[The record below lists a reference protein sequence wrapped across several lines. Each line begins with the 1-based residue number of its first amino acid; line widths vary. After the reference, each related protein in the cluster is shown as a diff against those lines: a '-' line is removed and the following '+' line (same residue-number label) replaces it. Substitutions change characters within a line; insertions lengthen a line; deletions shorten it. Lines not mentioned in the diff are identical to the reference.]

1 MEDRRQLWNTRNIRG
16 LLYMKYF
23 RYTLDDLQKSA
34 DRKLFTYI
42 SFFAG
47 GGGSSAGY
55 KLAGGDC
62 KFVNEF
68 QQVAVDTYL
77 ENWPGTPHI
86 CGDIKNV
93 TGQQIMEMTGIKE
106 GELDILDGSPPCPPF
121 SMSGT
126 KQKGWGKEKTAYGMK
141 QKNIEDLTWEQI
153 RIAGDMKPRV
163 IVCENVKGLTME
175 YASEHLAR
183 MVNDFEKLGY
193 TTVYKILKGH
203 EQGVPQKRERVFIV
217 SVRND
222 VLDDIGMPFMLLSGL
237 FPEPEK
243 EFASIRDAINDLQMN
258 NENSVE
264 AHELVE
270 TMKKGAKWK
279 WLKRLEKNPDKVVS
293 VGDDVV
299 GPWYDKVIAHRKKM
313 GKSIPDRK
321 SSFFQSRR
329 VPWNQASHTLSEQGL
344 QTSLAVHLHPEE
356 DRVFTTKESARI
368 MTLPD
373 DYRLT
378 GTLNEKLARIG
389 LMVAPICM
397 KYLADEIYKQILEPY
412 HAIHSS
418 KD

>member
-1 MEDRRQLWNTRNIRG
+1 
-16 LLYMKYF
+16 MKYF

>member
-1 MEDRRQLWNTRNIRG
+1 
-16 LLYMKYF
+16 MKYF
-23 RYTLDDLQKSA
+23 RYTLDDLEKSA
-34 DRKLFTYI
+34 NRKLFTYI

-77 ENWPGTPHI
+77 TNWPDTPHI

-93 TGQQIMEMTGIKE
+93 TGKQIMEMTGIKE

-126 KQKGWGKEKTAYGMK
+126 KQEGWGKEKTAYGMK
-141 QKNIEDLTWEQI
+141 QKNIEDLTWEVI
-153 RIAGDMKPRV
+153 RITGEMKPKVV
-163 IVCENVKGLTME
+163 ICENVKGLTMD
-175 YASEHLAR
+175 YASEHLQR
-183 MVNDFEKLGY
+183 MVNDFEAQGY
-193 TTVYKILKGH
+193 TTVWKVLKGQ

-217 SVRND
+217 SIRND
-222 VLDDIGMPFMLLSGL
+222 VMDDIGMPFMCINNV

-243 EFASIRDAINDLQMN
+243 EFATIQDAIGDLKHD
-258 NENSVE
+258 NENASE
-264 AHELVE
+264 AYELVE
-270 TMKKGAKWK
+270 AMKKGAKWK
-279 WLKRLEKNPDKVVS
+279 WLKRLPKNPDRVVS

-299 GPWYDKVIAHRKKM
+299 GPWYDKVIAHRKKW
-313 GKSIPDRK
+313 GKTVPDK
-321 SSFFQSRR
+321 KHSFYQSRR
-329 VPWNQASHTLSEQGL
+329 VPWHQASHTLSEQGL

-373 DYRLT
+373 DYKLT
-378 GTLNEKLARIG
+378 GKLNEKLARIG

-397 KYLADEIYKQILEPY
+397 KYLADEIYKQIIEPY
-412 HAIHSS
+412 NEVH
-418 KD
+418 KNK

>member
-1 MEDRRQLWNTRNIRG
+1 
-16 LLYMKYF
+16 MKYF
-23 RYTLDDLQKSA
+23 RYNLDDLKKSS
-34 DRKLFTYI
+34 DRKLFSYI

-47 GGGSSAGY
+47 GGGSSCGY

-62 KFVNEF
+62 KFVSEF

-77 ENWPGTPHI
+77 ANWPNTPHI
-86 CGDIKNV
+86 CDDIKNV
-93 TGQQIMEMTGIKE
+93 SGKQIMEMTGIKE
-106 GELDILDGSPPCPPF
+106 SELDILDGSPPCPPF

-153 RIAGDMKPRV
+153 RIAGEMKPKV

-183 MVNDFEKLGY
+183 MVNDFESLGY
-193 TTVYKILKGH
+193 TTVYKVLKGH

-222 VLDDIGMPFMLLSGL
+222 VLDAIGMPFMCLSGEI
-237 FPEPEK
+237 FPDPEK
-243 EFASIRDAINDLQMN
+243 EFATIDDAIRDLQMN
-258 NENSVE
+258 NANRVE
-264 AHELVE
+264 ADELI
-270 TMKKGAKWK
+270 TAMKKGAKWK
-279 WLKRLEKNPDKVVS
+279 WLKRLQKNPDKVVS

-299 GPWYDKVIAHRKKM
+299 KPWYDKVIAHRQKW
-313 GKSIPDRK
+313 GKSIPERK
-321 SSFFQSRR
+321 NSFYQSRR
-329 VPWNQASHTLSEQGL
+329 VPWHQASHTLSEQGL

-373 DYRLT
+373 DYILT
-378 GTLNEKLARIG
+378 GTLNERLARIG

-397 KYLADEIYKQILEPY
+397 KYLADNIYNNILKPY
-412 HAIHSS
+412 KETENAKNNS
-418 KD
+418 

>member
-1 MEDRRQLWNTRNIRG
+1 M
-16 LLYMKYF
+16 MKYF
-23 RYTLDDLQKSA
+23 RYTLDELQKSA

-77 ENWPGTPHI
+77 ANWPDTPHI

-93 TGQQIMEMTGIKE
+93 TGQQIMEMTGIRK

-126 KQKGWGKEKTAYGMK
+126 KQKGWGQEKTAYGMK

-153 RIAGDMKPRV
+153 RIAGDMQPKV
-163 IVCENVKGLTME
+163 IVCENVKGLTMD
-175 YASEHLAR
+175 YAKEHLAR

-193 TTVYKILKGH
+193 TTVYKVLKGH

-222 VLDDIGMPFMLLSGL
+222 VMDDIDMPFMLLSGI
-237 FPEPEK
+237 FPEPEQQY
-243 EFASIRDAINDLQMN
+243 ATIQDAIGDLQRN
-258 NENSVE
+258 NENKVE
-264 AHELVE
+264 AIELCDA
-270 TMKKGAKWK
+270 MKKSAKYK
-279 WLKRLEKNPDKVVS
+279 WLKRLKKNPEKVVS

-299 GPWYDKVIAHRKKM
+299 GQWYDNVIAHRKKM
-313 GKSIPDRK
+313 GKTIPEAK
-321 SSFFQSRR
+321 HSFYQSRR

-356 DRVFTTKESARI
+356 DRVFTTKESGRI

-397 KYLADEIYKQILEPY
+397 KYLANEIYTQILEPY
-412 HAIHSS
+412 HAIHKS

>member
-1 MEDRRQLWNTRNIRG
+1 MEHKEHLRISFS
-16 LLYMKYF
+16 MSKKYF
-23 RYTLDDLQKSA
+23 RYNLDDLEKSA
-34 DRKLFTYI
+34 NRKLFTYI

-77 ENWPGTPHI
+77 ANWPRTPHI

-93 TGQQIMEMTGIKE
+93 TGKQIMEMTGIKE

-153 RIAGDMKPRV
+153 RIAGEMKPKV

-217 SVRND
+217 SIRND
-222 VLDDIGMPFMLLSGL
+222 VMDDIGMPFMCINNI

-243 EFASIRDAINDLQMN
+243 EFADIRDAIGDIQLN
-258 NENSVE
+258 NENASE
-264 AHELVE
+264 AVELVKAME
-270 TMKKGAKWK
+270 KGAKWK
-279 WLKRLEKNPDKVVS
+279 CLKRLPKNPDKVVS

-299 GPWYDKVIAHRKKM
+299 GPWYDKVIAHRKKW
-313 GKSIPDRK
+313 GKTVPDK
-321 SSFFQSRR
+321 KHSFYQSRR
-329 VPWNQASHTLSEQGL
+329 VPWKQASHTLSEQGL

-373 DYRLT
+373 DYKLT
-378 GTLNEKLARIG
+378 GTLNQQLARIG

-397 KYLADEIYKQILEPY
+397 KQLADEIYKQVLELY
-412 HAIHSS
+412 NEVHKS

>member
-1 MEDRRQLWNTRNIRG
+1 
-16 LLYMKYF
+16 MKYF
-23 RYTLDDLQKSA
+23 RYNLDDLKKSS
-34 DRKLFTYI
+34 DRKLFSYI

-47 GGGSSAGY
+47 GGGSSCGY

-62 KFVNEF
+62 KFVSEF

-77 ENWPGTPHI
+77 ANWPNTPHI
-86 CGDIKNV
+86 CDDIKNV
-93 TGQQIMEMTGIKE
+93 SGKQIMEMTGIKE
-106 GELDILDGSPPCPPF
+106 SELDILDGSPPCPPF

-153 RIAGDMKPRV
+153 RIAGEMKPKV

-183 MVNDFEKLGY
+183 MVNDFESLGY
-193 TTVYKILKGH
+193 TTVYKVLKGH

-222 VLDDIGMPFMLLSGL
+222 VLDAIGMPFMCLSGEI
-237 FPEPEK
+237 FPDPEK
-243 EFASIRDAINDLQMN
+243 EFATIDDAIRDLQMN
-258 NENSVE
+258 NANRVE
-264 AHELVE
+264 ADELI
-270 TMKKGAKWK
+270 TAMKKGAKWK
-279 WLKRLEKNPDKVVS
+279 WLKRLQKNPDKVVS

-299 GPWYDKVIAHRKKM
+299 KPWYDKVIAHRQKW
-313 GKSIPDRK
+313 GKSIPERK
-321 SSFFQSRR
+321 NSFYQSRR
-329 VPWNQASHTLSEQGL
+329 VPWHQASHTLSEQGL

-373 DYRLT
+373 DYILT
-378 GTLNEKLARIG
+378 GTLNERLARIG
-389 LMVAPICM
+389 LMVAPIRM
-397 KYLADEIYKQILEPY
+397 KYLADNIYNNILKPY
-412 HAIHSS
+412 KETENAKNNS
-418 KD
+418 

>member
-1 MEDRRQLWNTRNIRG
+1 
-16 LLYMKYF
+16 MKYF
-23 RYTLDDLQKSA
+23 RYTLDDLEKSA
-34 DRKLFTYI
+34 NRKLFTYI

-77 ENWPGTPHI
+77 ANWPNTPHI
-86 CGDIKNV
+86 CDDIKNIS
-93 TGQQIMEMTGIKE
+93 GKQIMEMTGIQE
-106 GELDILDGSPPCPPF
+106 GELDILDASPPCPPF

-141 QKNIEDLTWEQI
+141 QKNIEDLTWEVI
-153 RIAGDMKPRV
+153 RITGEMKPKVV
-163 IVCENVKGLTME
+163 ICENVKGLTMD
-175 YASEHLAR
+175 YASEHLQR
-183 MVNDFEKLGY
+183 MVNDFEAQGY
-193 TTVYKILKGH
+193 TTVWKVLKGQ

-222 VLDDIGMPFMLLSGL
+222 VLDDIGMPFMLLSSL

-243 EFASIRDAINDLQMN
+243 EFATIQDAIGDLKHD
-258 NENSVE
+258 NENASE
-264 AHELVE
+264 AYELVE
-270 TMKKGAKWK
+270 AMKKGAKWK
-279 WLKRLEKNPDKVVS
+279 WLKRLPKNPDRVVS

-299 GPWYDKVIAHRKKM
+299 GPWYDKVIAHRKKW
-313 GKSIPDRK
+313 GKTVPEK
-321 SSFFQSRR
+321 KHSFYQSRR
-329 VPWNQASHTLSEQGL
+329 VPYNQASHTLSEQGL
-344 QTSLAVHLHPEE
+344 MTSLAVHLHPEE

-373 DYRLT
+373 DYKFT
-378 GTLNEKLARIG
+378 GTLNQNLARIG

-397 KYLADEIYKQILEPY
+397 KYLADEIYKQVLEPY
-412 HAIHSS
+412 NEVHKS

>member
-1 MEDRRQLWNTRNIRG
+1 
-16 LLYMKYF
+16 MKYF
-23 RYTLDDLQKSA
+23 RYTLDDLEKSA
-34 DRKLFTYI
+34 NRKLFTYI

-77 ENWPGTPHI
+77 ANWPNTPHI
-86 CGDIKNV
+86 CDDIKNI
-93 TGQQIMEMTGIKE
+93 TGKQIMEMTGIQE
-106 GELDILDGSPPCPPF
+106 GELDILDASPPCPPF

-141 QKNIEDLTWEQI
+141 QKNIEDLTWEVI
-153 RIAGDMKPRV
+153 RITGEMKPKVV
-163 IVCENVKGLTME
+163 ICENVKGLTME
-175 YASEHLAR
+175 YAKEHLQR
-183 MVNDFEKLGY
+183 MVNDFEALGY
-193 TTVYKILKGH
+193 STVYKVLKGQ

-243 EFASIRDAINDLQMN
+243 EFATIQDAIGDLKQD
-258 NENSVE
+258 NENASE
-264 AHELVE
+264 AYELVE
-270 TMKKGAKWK
+270 AMKKGAKWK
-279 WLKRLEKNPDKVVS
+279 WLKRLPKNPDRVVS

-299 GPWYDKVIAHRKKM
+299 GPWYDKVIAHRKKW
-313 GKSIPDRK
+313 GKTIPEK
-321 SSFFQSRR
+321 KHSFYQSRR
-329 VPWNQASHTLSEQGL
+329 VPYNQASHTLSEQGL
-344 QTSLAVHLHPEE
+344 MTSLAVHLHPEE

-373 DYRLT
+373 DYKLT
-378 GTLNEKLARIG
+378 GTLNQQLARIG

-397 KYLADEIYKQILEPY
+397 KYLADEIYKQVLEPY
-412 HAIHSS
+412 NEVHKS